1 MGPCCQEPT
10 TVFTQLQ
17 QRREHAVRHIP
28 SCRELL
34 WHSLT
39 FNHNLRNALWRKFLG
54 LCGGFQNPVTDTSRK
69 PTKNPHTFKLVQR
82 KFLNQTQRFHT
93 KAHRYAVEN
102 PSEKIFKF
110 FLATFA
116 RPGAT
121 QRIRGQ
127 VALPHPTRLSSGTPG
142 GTWVRRN
149 EAASPGAR
157 GQVSEGRAPHSPSV
171 SLRRP
176 PRPPAAARASR
187 RRRAGDP

>member
-28 SCRELL
+28 SCHELL

-54 LCGGFQNPVTDTSRK
+54 LCGGFQNPVTGTSRK

-82 KFLNQTQRFHT
+82 KFPNQTQRFHT
-93 KAHRYAVEN
+93 KAHRYAAKN
-102 PSEKIFKF
+102 SSEKFLNF

-116 RPGAT
+116 RPG
-121 QRIRGQ
+121 
-127 VALPHPTRLSSGTPG
+127 
-142 GTWVRRN
+142 WVRRN

-157 GQVSEGRAPHSPSV
+157 GRCQRGGRLIP
-171 SLRRP
+171 
-176 PRPPAAARASR
+176 RASVFGGLR
-187 RRRAGDP
+187 DLRQ

>member
-1 MGPCCQEPT
+1 MAQPNLQP
-10 TVFTQLQ
+10 QL
-17 QRREHAVRHIP
+17 EKH
-28 SCRELL
+28 
-34 WHSLT
+34 
-39 FNHNLRNALWRKFLG
+39 LWRKFLG
-54 LCGGFQNPVTDTSRK
+54 LGGGFQNPVTDPSRK
-69 PTKNPHTFKLVQR
+69 PTKNPHTFELVQR
-82 KFLNQTQRFHT
+82 KFPNQTQRFHT

-187 RRRAGDP
+187 RHRAGDP

>member
-1 MGPCCQEPT
+1 MAQPNLQP
-10 TVFTQLQ
+10 QLEK
-17 QRREHAVRHIP
+17 R
-28 SCRELL
+28 
-34 WHSLT
+34 
-39 FNHNLRNALWRKFLG
+39 LWRKFLG
-54 LCGGFQNPVTDTSRK
+54 LGGGFQNPVTEPSRK

-93 KAHRYAVEN
+93 KTYRYAAKN

-142 GTWVRRN
+142 GTWFRPIS
-149 EAASPGAR
+149 AAPPLAR
-157 GQVSEGRAPHSPSV
+157 GRYPGRLIPRAF
-171 SLRRP
+171 SLRQP

-187 RRRAGDP
+187 RHRAGDP